1 MAEGYRVGES
11 VLMCSPHT
19 GDKIPAQYR
28 GRTGDSACVVVD
40 GYQRMVPH
48 SWIERA
54 TKEKGTA
61 KDAQ

>member
-54 TKEKGTA
+54 TKEKGKA